1 MNPDSRGGSPRSF
14 LALWVMVLALPAV
27 TIMLIIGLG
36 IFGLLVRLF
45 NA

>member
-1 MNPDSRGGSPRSF
+1 MNPDSSGGPPRSF

-27 TIMLIIGLG
+27 TIILIIGIG

-45 NA
+45 DA